1 MLNSKS
7 GILGVT
13 TVLHDGSQTT
23 SLSKFADGNG
33 FLIAIE
39 NVIELSKINQLH
51 ELWTQVTVLWL
62 YKNGK
67 IYTKKIKTNTQTFWY
82 S

>member
-51 ELWTQVTVLWL
+51 EL
-62 YKNGK
+62 
-67 IYTKKIKTNTQTFWY
+67 
-82 S
+82 